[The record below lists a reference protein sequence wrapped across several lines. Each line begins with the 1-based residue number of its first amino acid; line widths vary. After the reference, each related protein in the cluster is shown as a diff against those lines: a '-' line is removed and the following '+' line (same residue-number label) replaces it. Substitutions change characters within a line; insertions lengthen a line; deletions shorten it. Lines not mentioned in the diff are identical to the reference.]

1 MEGSKR
7 KRHILEMI
15 PSPMPESEIRTGFL
29 TVRPLTQ
36 PDCDIADGQ
45 QRIADLLEERM
56 QQYSQ
61 ECDRMLAKLK
71 VNMKQQV
78 EQTESIK
85 QLQERLRHLEEGTS
99 SRITSQNKSGRLAR
113 FESCVQ
119 RRPASMP

>member
-15 PSPMPESEIRTGFL
+15 PSPMSKSEIRTGFL

-119 RRPASMP
+119 GRPASMP